1 MISLR
6 VNDIKQYAYCPRI
19 VFYQYS
25 MPVEKKATWKMEQ
38 GTIEEAEVDWL
49 EKRRKLSGYRLVEG
63 ERRFHF
69 RLTSARLGLTGKLH
83 LLIDSPEGLFP
94 VDFKWTTERPYRNH
108 IFQLCGYALLLEDHF
123 QQSVTKGF
131 VYLIPVSD
139 AVVFDLTPELKD
151 RTRAMLSEIR
161 RMIERKRYRRRR
173 RLKTGARIA
182 STGTSVEIFFNMAI
196 SQTYAVATRKRE
208 WRKSRAV
215 IRSVQVHSERSQ
227 TFSL

>member
-6 VNDIKQYAYCPRI
+6 VNDIKQYAYCQRV

-38 GTIEEAEVDWL
+38 GKMEEAKIDRL

-63 ERRFHF
+63 ERRFHLRITST
-69 RLTSARLGLTGKLH
+69 RLALTGKLD

-94 VDFKWTTERPYRNH
+94 VDFKWTTGRPHRNH
-108 IFQLCGYALLLEDHF
+108 IFQLCAYALLLEDHF
-123 QQSVTKGF
+123 QQAVTKGF

-151 RTRAMLSEIR
+151 QTRAMLSEIR
-161 RMIERKRYRRRR
+161 RMIEKEEMPPPTPVRNRCTDCEYRNFC
-173 RLKTGARIA
+173 GD
-182 STGTSVEIFFNMAI
+182 VF
-196 SQTYAVATRKRE
+196 
-208 WRKSRAV
+208 
-215 IRSVQVHSERSQ
+215 
-227 TFSL
+227 